1 MFFFYDTSATANY
14 TYCHTL
20 SRHYSLPILPSWR
33 STAEFGAGGTSTGET
48 MSSARMRPS
57 AWCSATGSL
66 DVTGVMI
73 SASSL
78 RASST
83 RMSGPPWAK
92 QSSVSWAMGLFRGA
106 GARLGLQPAVG
117 ADEVGDRLAVVGVEA
132 RHRPDRQIPV
142 GGPGDEPGVGGRG
155 T

>member
-1 MFFFYDTSATANY
+1 
-14 TYCHTL
+14 
-20 SRHYSLPILPSWR
+20 
-33 STAEFGAGGTSTGET
+33 

-117 ADEVGDRLAVVGVEA
+117 DDEVGDRLDVVEVES
-132 RHRPDRQIPV
+132 RHRQARQLHV
-142 GGPGDEPGVGGRG
+142 GGNGDPHGVVRLAQRLAVRRPVAPAPPLSLPLPAPD
-155 T
+155 

>member
-1 MFFFYDTSATANY
+1 
-14 TYCHTL
+14 
-20 SRHYSLPILPSWR
+20 
-33 STAEFGAGGTSTGET
+33 

-92 QSSVSWAMGLFRGA
+92 QSSVSWAMGLFRGD
-106 GARLGLQPAVG
+106 GARLGLQPEVG
-117 ADEVGDRLAVVGVEA
+117 DDEVGDLLDVVEVEERPRQA
-132 RHRPDRQIPV
+132 RPDRKSDVEGKHDPRRADLGSPRIYKQKK
-142 GGPGDEPGVGGRG
+142 
-155 T
+155 TQQQ

>member
-1 MFFFYDTSATANY
+1 
-14 TYCHTL
+14 
-20 SRHYSLPILPSWR
+20 
-33 STAEFGAGGTSTGET
+33 
-48 MSSARMRPS
+48 
-57 AWCSATGSL
+57 
-66 DVTGVMI
+66 MI

-117 ADEVGDRLAVVGVEA
+117 DDEVGDRLDVVEVEA
-132 RHRPDRQIPV
+132 RHRQARQLHV
-142 GGPGDEPGVGGRG
+142 GGHGDDPGVVRLDQRLAVRRPVDLDLLMPLRLPALAAEQVDLGDRKS
-155 T
+155 TRMNSSN